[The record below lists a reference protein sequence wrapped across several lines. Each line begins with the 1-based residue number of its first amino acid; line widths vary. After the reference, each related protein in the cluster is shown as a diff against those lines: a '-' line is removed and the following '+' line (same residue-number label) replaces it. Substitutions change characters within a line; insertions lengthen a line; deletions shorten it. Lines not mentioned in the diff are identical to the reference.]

1 MPRIRNLKH
10 FNLHRP
16 SNETCFRHIDEL
28 FGDSIKWDLIETH
41 LPDMLR
47 IVLSIKSGKIAAS
60 TILRRLGTYS
70 RKNKLYFAFRELGR
84 AVRSIFLLQYLSD
97 VQLRRV
103 IQAATCKSE
112 EFNDFIQWV
121 FFGGE
126 GIIASNLRLEQR
138 KIIKYSHLVANLLIL
153 HNVEGMTRILSQLTH
168 EGYKLSE
175 TTLAALSPYRR
186 KHVNRFG
193 SYTLDMDREV
203 KPLDFEIPLIVS

>member
-1 MPRIRNLKH
+1 
-10 FNLHRP
+10 
-16 SNETCFRHIDEL
+16 
-28 FGDSIKWDLIETH
+28 
-41 LPDMLR
+41 
-47 IVLSIKSGKIAAS
+47 
-60 TILRRLGTYS
+60 
-70 RKNKLYFAFRELGR
+70 
-84 AVRSIFLLQYLSD
+84 LSD

-153 HNVEGMTRILSQLTH
+153 HNVEAMTRILSQLTH

-203 KPLDFEIPLIVS
+203 KPLDFEIPLIVSPQGDSLFCSKFIFKIA